1 MGSRP
6 RNRGLDRCSKPLP
19 SELEDHNH
27 PSPRTERCPQPGG
40 AGAGSLGVCG
50 EVPGWLGSTLVAG
63 SRNSL
68 SLSECP
74 QGDNT
79 SQDWSLE
86 GVPGEEAAQGP
97 GHGAQSLWADT
108 QVRTREGCP
117 RAGPGGAG
125 CGRRR
130 GGTCRDSFLGRT
142 AGDQKG
148 APERA
153 PETSGHPGL
162 NAREGEAGGTPGVG
176 AGHGSSLAP
185 MTEAGPRSHLSR
197 PGGPCKASPPVN
209 EHHPRRGT
217 HTDPDFVAEPQ
228 NAGVKQET
236 TQSMP
241 QAQESQRRELCSWG
255 VNGRDWQQPRNS
267 PRPGV
272 PPAPR
277 RAHR

>member
-1 MGSRP
+1 MGRLRLGGGGHSGSQIGGRGRSQEDPAGRGRDLRIQGSPHPTILAARRPHATPPHVHEHLPQVSTCPLGSRP
-6 RNRGLDRCSKPLP
+6 RNRGLDRRSEPLP
-19 SELEDHNH
+19 SELEAHNH
-27 PSPRTERCPQPGG
+27 PSPRTGRCPQPGG
-40 AGAGSLGVCG
+40 AGAGSLGVRG

-63 SRNSL
+63 SRDSL

-74 QGDNT
+74 QSDNT

-153 PETSGHPGL
+153 PETSGHPGP
-162 NAREGEAGGTPGVG
+162 NAREEEAGGTPGG
-176 AGHGSSLAP
+176 RGMAP
-185 MTEAGPRSHLSR
+185 AWPR
-197 PGGPCKASPPVN
+197 
-209 EHHPRRGT
+209 
-217 HTDPDFVAEPQ
+217 
-228 NAGVKQET
+228 
-236 TQSMP
+236 
-241 QAQESQRRELCSWG
+241 
-255 VNGRDWQQPRNS
+255 
-267 PRPGV
+267 
-272 PPAPR
+272 
-277 RAHR
+277 